1 MAHYGP
7 HVAPPLNWT
16 ISPAF
21 YIDEVLNKI
30 HMLHQQMTLY
40 FSSQTIQCMDLA
52 LQDEVKLVNVFLGTK
67 KHIMF
72 LD

>member
-1 MAHYGP
+1 
-7 HVAPPLNWT
+7 
-16 ISPAF
+16 
-21 YIDEVLNKI
+21 
-30 HMLHQQMTLY
+30 MLHQQMTLY

-52 LQDEVKLVNVFLGTK
+52 LQDEDKLVNVFLGTK